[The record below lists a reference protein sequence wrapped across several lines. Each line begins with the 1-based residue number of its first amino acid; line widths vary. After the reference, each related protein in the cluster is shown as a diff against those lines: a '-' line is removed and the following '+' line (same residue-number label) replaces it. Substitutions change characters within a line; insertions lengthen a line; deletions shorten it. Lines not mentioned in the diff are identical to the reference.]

1 MKTTSRKTATKTPA
15 VSMGTACSDEE
26 FHHRNVAWLK
36 KFQKMSLARKRA
48 FMISIG
54 ALNPDG
60 TVRRYPMDHVPLG
73 PRG

>member
-1 MKTTSRKTATKTPA
+1 MKATSSKAAAQTPA
-15 VSMGTACSDEE
+15 SANGTASGDEE
-26 FHHRNVAWLK
+26 FHRRNVAWLE

-73 PRG
+73 PRS